1 MAAASAAKRIVF
13 RSRLQFASPHRGL
26 TSVARFLRG
35 DADFEEVRREASVGD
50 AVGINAAQV
59 VEAACTVPTSDRK
72 SGTDEALGD
81 ALTPFVKSLSG
92 RDVHEILG
100 LMLASD
106 FRPRGLLDALAKA
119 SQARLRS
126 FSPFHLVNLVSRMSK
141 LNLSSHSFY
150 EQSADQMV
158 EVVDELSC
166 FDISV
171 ASFAL
176 SKRGYRDPKLYSAFA
191 QRLTKNY
198 EEVPIINVGLIL
210 NAFSTVAHCD
220 PELFHALSRTMLLAP
235 PENCR
240 PSDIALMLNACARC
254 NYRKPRLFQVL
265 STRIIDSVDQFTCS
279 DVTNCVHA
287 FAKLDTFDHRVLH
300 RLGVRAADLLSEF
313 EGYEL
318 ILVLHSFAKLRFGQG
333 PMYECL
339 FAELEARVLRGDDL
353 NSRSV
358 TTALDAIRRKPV
370 GNRLLLLHS
379 LAKRFDEDLST
390 CSVTAATLGGWSL
403 VELGE
408 IGAVPGLGQ
417 RVLEHLQRFEN
428 MTQENLFH
436 VRHFVKSYQI
446 KAEMEYATLPKPLR
460 KWCHG
465 LFDTPTDWNVVKQ
478 GREQG
483 SRRSSRRA
491 PKSEDEAQ

>member
-1 MAAASAAKRIVF
+1 MASASVTRRVVF
-13 RSRLQFASPHRGL
+13 RSRLQYASAKRGL
-26 TSVARFLRG
+26 TSVSRFLRG
-35 DADFEEVRREASVGD
+35 DADFEEVRTEAFVGD
-50 AVGINAAQV
+50 ATGVNAAQIV
-59 VEAACTVPTSDRK
+59 AAACNSPTAERK
-72 SGTDEALGD
+72 AGTDEALGD

-100 LMLASD
+100 LMLASN
-106 FRPRGLLDALAKA
+106 FRPKGLLDALARA

-141 LNLSSHSFY
+141 LNLASHSFY
-150 EQSADQMV
+150 EQSAEQMV
-158 EVVDELSC
+158 DVVDQLSS
-166 FDISV
+166 FDISI
-171 ASFAL
+171 AAFAL

-191 QRLTKNY
+191 QRLTKTY
-198 EEVPIINVGLIL
+198 EDVQIVNVGLIL

-265 STRIIDSVDQFTCS
+265 STRIIDCVDEFTPS

-300 RLGVRAADLLSEF
+300 RLGVRAADLLSDF

-339 FAELEARVLRGDDL
+339 FAELEARVLRGDEL
-353 NSRSV
+353 NSRSL

-370 GNRLLLLHS
+370 GNRLLLVHS
-379 LAKRFDEDLST
+379 LAKRLDEDLAT
-390 CSVTAATLGGWSL
+390 CCATAATLGGWSL

-417 RVLEHLQRFEN
+417 RVLEHLRRSEN

-478 GREQG
+478 GKEQG
-483 SRRSSRRA
+483 SRRSTRRS
-491 PKSEDEAQ
+491 PNSEDEVQ